1 MPDLEVNF
9 VPPYK
14 ESLYAMQ
21 HFKNSI
27 EDNYICQMV
36 REHQR
41 RRKDL

>member
-1 MPDLEVNF
+1 MLC
-9 VPPYK
+9 
-14 ESLYAMQ
+14 SA
-21 HFKNSI
+21 FKNSI